1 MNNEINNEQILRDF
15 LVYSYFGIVPKRIY
29 DKNSFKK
36 LSADDYNTY
45 CTKRAIMVAYRDA
58 TNQGAYNALF
68 KEELADEK
76 LDEKSEAARKEAAE
90 FLLNEIHGLNDVPDF
105 EQWHDRVCSGIEER
119 YGEVNHNG
127 KSFFTYGNA
136 QKWVNMT
143 MKYLWLLGLLDNTV
157 DCERLHIPID
167 SFIIDAIWSDQNVNL
182 PLRPENGDRSKTYAK
197 PSDHVLG
204 WSQWDDIMYGDF
216 RSGLPKKYSLCWEN
230 DAWIEQA
237 EKRKKAD
244 LKKQYERFF
253 GEIAT

>member
-1 MNNEINNEQILRDF
+1 MNNEIKNEQILRDF
-15 LVYSYFGIVPKRIY
+15 LVYSYFGIVPERIY
-29 DKNSFKK
+29 DKNSFEK

-45 CTKRAIMVAYRDA
+45 CIKRALMVAYRDA

-90 FLLNEIHGLNDVPDF
+90 FLLDEIHGLNDVSDF
-105 EQWHDRVCSGIEER
+105 ERWHARVCSEIEKR
-119 YGEVNHNG
+119 YGEIKHNG
-127 KSFFTYGNA
+127 NSFFTYGNA

-157 DCERLHIPID
+157 DCEKLHIPID
-167 SFIIDAIWSDQNVNL
+167 SFIIDTMWSEHCVKL
-182 PLRPENGDRSKTYAK
+182 PLKCGKKREKNYTK
-197 PSDHVLG
+197 PSDHVIG
-204 WSQWDDIMYGDF
+204 WSQWDDKMYEAF
-216 RSGLPKKYSLCWEN
+216 RRTLPEKYSLCWEN

-244 LKKQYERFF
+244 LKKQYESFF
-253 GEIAT
+253 SEIAT

>member
-15 LVYSYFGIVPKRIY
+15 LVYSYFGIVPERIY

-90 FLLNEIHGLNDVPDF
+90 FLLDEIQGLNDVSDF
-105 EQWHDRVCSGIEER
+105 ERWHARVCREIEKR
-119 YGEVNHNG
+119 YGEVKHNG
-127 KSFFTYGNA
+127 NSFFTYGNA

-157 DCERLHIPID
+157 DCEKLHIPID
-167 SFIIDAIWSDQNVNL
+167 SFIIDTIWSEHCVKL
-182 PLRPENGDRSKTYAK
+182 PLKCGKKPTPSPTSPAISPRGRSFC
-197 PSDHVLG
+197 PGS
-204 WSQWDDIMYGDF
+204 WSRRAFI
-216 RSGLPKKYSLCWEN
+216 P
-230 DAWIEQA
+230 
-237 EKRKKAD
+237 
-244 LKKQYERFF
+244 RFPCCPPCL
-253 GEIAT
+253 A

>member
-15 LVYSYFGIVPKRIY
+15 LVYSYFGIVPERIY

-90 FLLNEIHGLNDVPDF
+90 FLLDEIQGLNDVSDF
-105 EQWHDRVCSGIEER
+105 ERWHARVCREIEKR
-119 YGEVNHNG
+119 YGEVKHNG
-127 KSFFTYGNA
+127 NSFFTYGNA

-143 MKYLWLLGLLDNTV
+143 MKYLWLLGLLDNIV
-157 DCERLHIPID
+157 DCEKLHIPID
-167 SFIIDAIWSDQNVNL
+167 SFIIDAMWSDQNVNL
-182 PLRPENGDRSKTYAK
+182 PLRPENGNRSKTYAK

-204 WSQWDDIMYGDF
+204 WSQWDDTMYGAF
-216 RSGLPKKYSLCWEN
+216 RSGLPEKYSLCWEN

-237 EKRKKAD
+237 EKRKERD
-244 LKKQYERFF
+244 LEDQYNKFF
-253 GEIAT
+253 G

>member
-15 LVYSYFGIVPKRIY
+15 LVYSYFGIVPERIY

-68 KEELADEK
+68 KKELADEK

-90 FLLNEIHGLNDVPDF
+90 FLLNEIHGLNDVSDF
-105 EQWHDRVCSGIEER
+105 EQWHARVCSKIKKK
-119 YGEVNHNG
+119 YKEVKHNEN
-127 KSFFTYGNA
+127 SFFTYGNA

-167 SFIIDAIWSDQNVNL
+167 SFIIDAMWSDQNVNL

-204 WSQWDDIMYGDF
+204 WSQWDDKMYRDF
-216 RSGLPKKYSLCWEN
+216 RRGLPEKYSLCWEN

-244 LKKQYERFF
+244 LKKQYESFLVR
-253 GEIAT
+253 